1 MMPDQNSANPIMRTS
16 SLGHDRT
23 PLRVLEY
30 WRTSRADAERQ
41 AIDKKK
47 LDAALGIPT
56 QILRRGQITDRALV
70 DKLFR
75 AHTEA
80 LREPVGTNRVDATTQ
95 SAQSPSASDQEASCP
110 VLLCVVR
117 ASLRA
122 EHGKPSQAALHY
134 IAPLWI
140 PAILS
145 HSGRLTQP
153 ESAAPWLSRDLL
165 EPVRRGGNEMV
176 LGSIESLDE
185 FISSNKVPETG
196 GGWTAYWVYANE
208 MLSHVARDAGW
219 SYADV
224 SGDDAAKNE
233 TVGRGLIWWRLVS
246 IPIVGIR
253 PIAAH
258 LCSPTPESRG
268 RARIF

>member
-1 MMPDQNSANPIMRTS
+1 MMPEQNSANPIMRTS

-80 LREPVGTNRVDATTQ
+80 LREPAGTNRVDATTQ

-153 ESAAPWLSRDLL
+153 ESAAP
-165 EPVRRGGNEMV
+165 
-176 LGSIESLDE
+176 
-185 FISSNKVPETG
+185 
-196 GGWTAYWVYANE
+196 
-208 MLSHVARDAGW
+208 
-219 SYADV
+219 
-224 SGDDAAKNE
+224 
-233 TVGRGLIWWRLVS
+233 
-246 IPIVGIR
+246 
-253 PIAAH
+253 
-258 LCSPTPESRG
+258 
-268 RARIF
+268 